1 MARPPLKK
9 DARKSRV
16 ISYRVTDSE
25 HARLAHRAATAN
37 MRLNELAKALA
48 LSKSDTLKVETY
60 MKYDPLLI
68 NELNRI
74 GNNLNQ
80 MVKRF
85 HMTGRVSP
93 KMELLC
99 DRIDQLIDQAL
110 EEENL

>member
-1 MARPPLKK
+1 MARPSTSE

-16 ISYRVTDSE
+16 ISYRVTPAE
-25 HARLAHRAATAN
+25 HARLAHRAASAN
-37 MRLNELAKALA
+37 MRINEIAKELA
-48 LSKSDTLKVETY
+48 LSKSDTLKVATF

-85 HMTGRVSP
+85 HATGRISP
-93 KMELLC
+93 VMETLC
-99 DRIDQLIDQAL
+99 DRIDQLIDAAQQGEDL
-110 EEENL
+110 